1 MYTDSTQTDQ
11 PVNIIIGAT
20 VGGVVV
26 AVLLT
31 IVIVVSVALLLLYWN
46 RATKTQKKYLLK
58 NILVGVVNTVEPPLT
73 APPRCGQPPYNGQHE
88 RHRLILAC
96 V

>member
-11 PVNIIIGAT
+11 PVNVIIGAT

-31 IVIVVSVALLLLYWN
+31 IVIVVSVALLLMCWYKQN
-46 RATKTQKKYLLK
+46 KMQK
-58 NILVGVVNTVEPPLT
+58 
-73 APPRCGQPPYNGQHE
+73 YNM
-88 RHRLILAC
+88 
-96 V
+96 

>member
-1 MYTDSTQTDQ
+1 MGTNLEFTVGTLMYTDSTQTAQ
-11 PVNIIIGAT
+11 PVNVIIGAT

-46 RATKTQKKYLLK
+46 RATKTQKK
-58 NILVGVVNTVEPPLT
+58 
-73 APPRCGQPPYNGQHE
+73 
-88 RHRLILAC
+88 
-96 V
+96 